1 MNLNKTTLLRIGAAL
16 ALLASVGA
24 AFAAGADLGQ
34 AAKQETNWTAIGMFG
49 AFVAGTLWI
58 TKWAAAKTKSAAD
71 FYTAGGGITGFQN
84 GLAIAGDYMSA
95 ASFLGISAAVMA
107 TGYDGLIYSIGFLV
121 GWPVITFLMAERLRN
136 LGKFTFADVAG
147 YRFKPGPIR
156 AFAASGTLVVVAFYL
171 IAQMVGAGQL
181 IKLLFGLEY
190 WMAVVIVGGLMMVY
204 VLFGG
209 MTATTWVQIIKACL
223 LLAGVTFM
231 AFMVMSQFGFSP
243 EALFAK
249 GVAVKAAIAAGGKT
263 AALAAAAAASAAA
276 SSPEAAA
283 SAAAM
288 LTKANAIDPDKIGLA
303 LMGPGG
309 FIKDPVSAISFGMAL
324 MFGTAGLPH
333 ILMRFFTVPDA
344 KEARKSVFWAT
355 TWIGYFYVLIFIIG
369 FGAITLVLTNPE
381 YADVAKGIIK
391 GGAGTANMA
400 AVLVA
405 KAVGG
410 NVFYGF
416 ISAVAFATIL
426 AVVAGL
432 TLSGASAVSHDI
444 YATLIKKGNADS
456 AAELRVSRI
465 TTIALG
471 ILAVTLGI
479 VFEKQNIAFMVSL
492 AFAIAASANFPVL
505 FMSVLWKNCTTR
517 GAVVGGFL
525 GLISSVGLTVVSPSV
540 WEATL
545 GNPKGSALF
554 PYTSPAL
561 FSMTIGFVGIWLFS
575 ILDRSEQA
583 ATERAAFPAQQ
594 VRSETGL
601 GASGAS
607 GH

>member
-1 MNLNKTTLLRIGAAL
+1 MKAGLQLLMAL
-16 ALLASVGA
+16 TALLAA
-24 AFAAGADLGQ
+24 AAAQAAGGDLGQ
-34 AAKQETNWTAIGMFG
+34 VEKQPTNWVAISMFG
-49 AFVAGTLWI
+49 VFVVGTLFI

-71 FYTAGGGITGFQN
+71 FYTGGGGITGFQN

-95 ASFLGISAAVMA
+95 ASFLGITAAVMA
-107 TGYDGLIYSIGFLV
+107 SGYDGLIYSIGFLV
-121 GWPVITFLMAERLRN
+121 GWPIITFLMAERLRN

-147 YRFKPGPIR
+147 YRFQQKPIR
-156 AFAASGTLVVVAFYL
+156 IFAASGTLVVVAFYL
-171 IAQMVGAGQL
+171 IAQMVGAGSL

-190 WMAVVIVGGLMMVY
+190 WIAVVIVGALMMIY
-204 VLFGG
+204 VMFGG

-231 AFMVMSQFGFSP
+231 AFMVMSEFGFSF

-249 GVAVKAAIAAGGKT
+249 GVEVKTLLAGHAKES
-263 AALAAAAAASAAA
+263 AAAAAAVAAAAA
-276 SSPEAAA
+276 STPEAQAT
-283 SAAAM
+283 AAAA
-288 LTKANAIDPDKIGLA
+288 LAKAEAMDPAQIGRAI
-303 LMGPGG
+303 MGPGG
-309 FIKDPVSAISFGMAL
+309 FIKDPISAISFGMAL

-344 KEARKSVFWAT
+344 KQARKSVFWAT
-355 TWIGYFYVLIFIIG
+355 TWIGYFYVLIFIVG

-381 YADVAKGIIK
+381 FANVVTGVIK
-391 GGAGTANMA
+391 GGGGSANMA

-410 NVFYGF
+410 NVFFGF

-444 YATLIKKGNADS
+444 YATVIKKGKADS
-456 AAELRVSRI
+456 ASELKVSRL
-465 TTIALG
+465 TTLALG
-471 ILAVTLGI
+471 VVAVVLGI
-479 VFEKQNIAFMVSL
+479 AFEKQNIAFMVSL

-505 FMSVLWKNCTTR
+505 FMSVLWKDCTTK
-517 GAVVGGFL
+517 GAVIGGFM
-525 GLISSVGLTVVSPSV
+525 GLIAAVGLTIVSPSV
-540 WEATL
+540 WEATM
-545 GNPKGSALF
+545 GNPKGSAWF
-554 PYTSPAL
+554 PYSSPAL
-561 FSMTIGFVGIWLFS
+561 FSITIGFVGVWLFS
-575 ILDRSEQA
+575 ILDRSPQA
-583 ATERAAFPAQQ
+583 AQERAAYKAQQ

-601 GASGAS
+601 GASASS